1 MSVDAIKK
9 ALSVFHPE
17 PARSWIS
24 VNKLGWVYRD
34 TICGFSGS
42 DEETWPTL
50 SQQSTKRVRQ
60 LKSNKG
66 HKAERKHL
74 HFSVAQTHPSPASL
88 HEWSHFVKSAW
99 NSWAQPPMN
108 RHKISTSNDWGKE
121 QEVTFSSSLQT
132 DRIFSAWLPHG
143 VHDMLNSF
151 LRQEWPSWANGPD
164 CIHELRT
171 KLMKLFSEDKTPAWE
186 HSREV
191 GVLLQNHLF
200 AVSCVVQNSEHAWRF
215 FCHRNWCQWI
225 RNIGWGQ
232 LHRKTLIWEFVIPH
246 SRKSKAC
253 RVLATLAINLW
264 RSLESNG
271 NRTATMS
278 RYFSSQSLRH
288 WENWSRWAL

>member
-1 MSVDAIKK
+1 MTGAKNKRWHFPLHCKQTESFLLD
-9 ALSVFHPE
+9 FHTV
-17 PARSWIS
+17 SMTCWTVS
-24 VNKLGWVYRD
+24 
-34 TICGFSGS
+34 
-42 DEETWPTL
+42 
-50 SQQSTKRVRQ
+50 
-60 LKSNKG
+60 
-66 HKAERKHL
+66 
-74 HFSVAQTHPSPASL
+74 
-88 HEWSHFVKSAW
+88 
-99 NSWAQPPMN
+99 
-108 RHKISTSNDWGKE
+108 WGKNDLIGLMALT
-121 QEVTFSSSLQT
+121 V
-132 DRIFSAWLPHG
+132 
-143 VHDMLNSF
+143 
-151 LRQEWPSWANGPD
+151 

-253 RVLATLAINLW
+253 GVLATLAINLW